1 MSEFSFRKEGNDLG
15 VVDYEVVSSIFNVH
29 IETTFYL
36 LLSTLSVVI
45 TMFSILLLI
54 DIFPISKTIVIFR
67 TLVGISIMVCFTI
80 FTICY
85 LQLILP

>member
-1 MSEFSFRKEGNDLG
+1 MF
-15 VVDYEVVSSIFNVH
+15 DYEIVSSIFNVR

-36 LLSTLSVVI
+36 LLSSLSVVI

-54 DIFPISKTIVIFR
+54 ELFPINKTIVTFR
-67 TLVGISIMVCFTI
+67 NLVGVLIMICFTI

>member
-1 MSEFSFRKEGNDLG
+1 MF
-15 VVDYEVVSSIFNVH
+15 DYEVVSSIFNVH
-29 IETTFYL
+29 INTTIYL
-36 LLSTLSVVI
+36 LLSSLSVVI

-54 DIFPISKTIVIFR
+54 DLFPINKTIVIFR
-67 TLVGISIMVCFTI
+67 TLVGVSIMVCFTI